1 MIAEKDLLA
10 AYIHFDPALY
20 TKRVKKHQ
28 VYLLPASGSIVKGR
42 FAGITLHKKMD
53 KLFGKR
59 TVVIEV
65 PTVLIYDNRPEYDI
79 QEFPIS
85 NLTRETLQHRIRE
98 AFDQETTR
106 IRQTSPPR

>member
-1 MIAEKDLLA
+1 MISEKDLLA

-20 TKRVKKHQ
+20 TKRVKKYQ

-53 KLFGKR
+53 KVFGKR
-59 TVVIEV
+59 TVVIAV
-65 PTVLIYDNRPEYDI
+65 PAVLMYDNRPEYDV

-85 NLTRETLQHRIRE
+85 NLTRETLQQRIRE
-98 AFDQETTR
+98 EFDRESMR
-106 IRQTSPPR
+106 IRQTSPR